1 MTLSVTKVGQKFT
14 SKIAARNRRIQAHQ
28 NKIEQIADRPGFTSV
43 NQADKALLKNQQNW
57 IDSFGMPETDIL
69 KSKILIPYVKTT
81 KKKLGKKNQPKAPNV
96 IGEGLT
102 NTEMYN
108 RSYTQTGY
116 LDLGY

>member
-1 MTLSVTKVGQKFT
+1 MGVSKVGQKFT

-57 IDSFGMPETDIL
+57 IDSFGMSEADIL
-69 KSKILIPYVKTT
+69 KSKIIIPYVKTT
-81 KKKLGKKNQPKAPNV
+81 KKKLGKRNQPKVQNV

-108 RSYTQTGY
+108 RSYTQSSY
-116 LDLGY
+116 MDLGY